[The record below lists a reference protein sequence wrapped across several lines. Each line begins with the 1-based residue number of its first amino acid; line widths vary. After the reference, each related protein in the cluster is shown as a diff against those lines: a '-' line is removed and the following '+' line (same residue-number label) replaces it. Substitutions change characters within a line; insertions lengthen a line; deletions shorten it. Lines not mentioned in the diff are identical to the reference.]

1 MINRKNRELKLIF
14 ILLAVLFAAFLAF
27 PALRLLAKSFT
38 SDNGLTISFYREVF
52 GTRGFPQT
60 LANSFLIAGVS
71 ALVTTILAFLIA
83 YTVHYTNVPGWIKK
97 FLGAA
102 AVLPMF
108 LPTITYGFAIIY
120 SFGREGLL
128 TRLLGRQL
136 FPIYGFSG
144 LLLGYVI
151 YTLPVCYVLLSN
163 AMAYID
169 KKFITVSRVMG
180 DGPLAAFRITVL
192 QPMLGTLGASFVQ
205 AFFLSFTDF
214 GIPASVGGEF
224 EVIASVLYDQM
235 LGSIPNFHNGAVVS
249 MTMLIPSVISI
260 ALLRWLDKYS
270 IRYSRIAPAELKR
283 SPARDIIF
291 GVLSVFICLSVLSVF
306 AVIFVTTNA

>member
-1 MINRKNRELKLIF
+1 
-14 ILLAVLFAAFLAF
+14 
-27 PALRLLAKSFT
+27 
-38 SDNGLTISFYREVF
+38 
-52 GTRGFPQT
+52 
-60 LANSFLIAGVS
+60 
-71 ALVTTILAFLIA
+71 
-83 YTVHYTNVPGWIKK
+83 
-97 FLGAA
+97 
-102 AVLPMF
+102 MF

-169 KKFITVSRVMG
+169 KKFITVSRLMG
-180 DGPLAAFRITVL
+180 DGPLAAFLITVL

-214 GIPASVGGEF
+214 GIPASVGGEY

-291 GVLSVFICLSVLSVF
+291 GVHSVFICLSVLSVF
-306 AVIFVTTNA
+306 AVYFCYSFFGGLALSDTVYPGTCILCLSGHRTVQCVSELPFMWPFIQPCLEHCWYMAAPWSLPGAGWEGQ